1 MLRLLGRQARWA
13 LPVGVFIGIAV
24 PPLAEWL
31 RPMVTLAVIGTITGA
46 LLRLDWSRVAAQMSR
61 PRLLAG
67 LVGWQ
72 VAISPLLVW
81 ALGAL
86 TGLRADLNL

>member
-46 LLRLDWSRVAAQMSR
+46 LLRLDW
-61 PRLLAG
+61 
-67 LVGWQ
+67 
-72 VAISPLLVW
+72 
-81 ALGAL
+81 
-86 TGLRADLNL
+86 